1 MECYSAIK
9 KNEIMPCE
17 ATWMKLEIIILSK
30 TERERKISYNITY
43 ISKKKKIQMN
53 LLTKHN

>member
-1 MECYSAIK
+1 
-9 KNEIMPCE
+9 MPCE